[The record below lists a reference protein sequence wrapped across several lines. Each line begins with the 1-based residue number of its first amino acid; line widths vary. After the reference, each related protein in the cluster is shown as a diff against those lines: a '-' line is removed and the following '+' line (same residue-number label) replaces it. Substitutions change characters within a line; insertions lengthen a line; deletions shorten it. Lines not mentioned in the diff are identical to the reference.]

1 MAVTDLA
8 DTATTPTTATPTVAP
23 PADLDPSAVAE
34 APATSARPAPAAGD
48 KVEVRRR
55 LDDQWARGFEVID
68 VSGAGY
74 RLRRLSDGV
83 ELPTTFAAADIRR
96 ERKRSTWWY

>member
-1 MAVTDLA
+1 MAVTHLA
-8 DTATTPTTATPTVAP
+8 DTPAAEPVAP
-23 PADLDPSAVAE
+23 DRPTLLD
-34 APATSARPAPAAGD
+34 TGD

-55 LDDQWARGFEVID
+55 LDDQWARGFEILD
-68 VSGAGY
+68 ATDAGY

-83 ELPTTFAAADIRR
+83 ELPTTFAPADVRK

>member
-1 MAVTDLA
+1 VVESVGQGSGRGADAKETGLAVTHLA
-8 DTATTPTTATPTVAP
+8 ATPPT
-23 PADLDPSAVAE
+23 
-34 APATSARPAPAAGD
+34 APAAAPRPAALEAGD

-55 LDDQWARGFEVID
+55 LDDKWARGFTIVDITD
-68 VSGAGY
+68 AGV

-83 ELPTTFAAADIRR
+83 ELPTTFAVADVRK

>member
-1 MAVTDLA
+1 MALTHPA
-8 DTATTPTTATPTVAP
+8 DTTATVF
-23 PADLDPSAVAE
+23 PAAE
-34 APATSARPAPAAGD
+34 AGAPSKPALLDAGD

-55 LDDQWARGFEVID
+55 LDDKWARGFAVLSVAD
-68 VSGAGY
+68 GGY

-83 ELPTTFAAADIRR
+83 ELPTTFAPADVRK

>member
-1 MAVTDLA
+1 MAVTHLA
-8 DTATTPTTATPTVAP
+8 TPVLPTTEPTAAAVPPSPAAVPGP
-23 PADLDPSAVAE
+23 PAL
-34 APATSARPAPAAGD
+34 AAGD

-55 LDDQWARGFEVID
+55 LDGAWARGFEVLAATD
-68 VSGAGY
+68 AGY

-83 ELPTTFAAADIRR
+83 ELPTVLPAADVRK